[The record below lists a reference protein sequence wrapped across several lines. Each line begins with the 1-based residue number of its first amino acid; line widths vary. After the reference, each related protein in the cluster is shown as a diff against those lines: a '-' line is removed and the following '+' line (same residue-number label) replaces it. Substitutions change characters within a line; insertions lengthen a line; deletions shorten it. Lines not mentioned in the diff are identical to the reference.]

1 MNFIRSIVNE
11 EDILLDEELEQL
23 LDQLKD
29 LEQPRFTAAEWAAIE
44 GGHDIEDIDQIDE
57 DAWQRIKG
65 RVEVRDMALYRLIV
79 GASNIMKCKNFVE
92 LAKQGKT
99 VPASFVQG
107 YQPVVEM
114 IDDIVT
120 AGPGY
125 VQLLKVLH
133 KRAKKH
139 Q

>member
-11 EDILLDEELEQL
+11 QDILLDEEAEEFLTLLESI
-23 LDQLKD
+23 D
-29 LEQPRFTAAEWAAIE
+29 
-44 GGHDIEDIDQIDE
+44 DIDQLDE
-57 DAWQRIKG
+57 DAWQRIQG

-79 GASNIMKCKNFVE
+79 GASNIMKCKNAVE

-99 VPASFVQG
+99 VPAAFVQG

-133 KRAKKH
+133 KRAKRH